1 MSSSQR
7 SPTSLP
13 PLRTLMTLPCAD
25 HGVGMTCRSILRG
38 AIQHGVKADLF
49 TSRSDSTA
57 KEPFPL
63 YQFTPSALQD
73 LPFSFSRPL
82 SVRTLH
88 KSYLKALEDSDLAYL
103 WPAVPV
109 WIYEDLHKRGVRI
122 LTEAINTRMADAKR
136 ILDAAYEEVG
146 LPAAHGI
153 TEARIATEDLRHSLC
168 SAIFSPSPAT
178 DQSLSRS
185 GARVPLI
192 PTSYGTQVSAA
203 LATKLRSSDTGTT
216 NFLFLGASTV
226 RKGLHH
232 LLEVWRDMPTTAR
245 LRIVGLD
252 DEAFEARYADVLSQ
266 ENVSATGFTTDVDRE
281 YADADV
287 FVLPSLEEGD
297 PIVTYEAAARG
308 LPVVASAVGA
318 GRIGAETGAVVTLDT
333 TNIDLFRAR
342 LLEFAGS
349 EDLRLHWGKLARKAS
364 LAYDWQPATLR
375 RFTALADF
383 LAARG

>member
-1 MSSSQR
+1 
-7 SPTSLP
+7 
-13 PLRTLMTLPCAD
+13 MTLPCAD

-38 AIQHGVKADLF
+38 AVQHGVKADLF
-49 TSRSDSTA
+49 TSRSDSST

-63 YQFTPSALQD
+63 FQFTPSALQE

-88 KSYLKALEDSDLAYL
+88 KAYLKAVGEGDLAYL
-103 WPAVPV
+103 WPAVPA
-109 WIYEDLHKRGVRI
+109 WIYEELHQRGVRI

-153 TEARIATEDLRHSLC
+153 TDARIATEELRHSLC
-168 SAIFSPSPAT
+168 TAIFSPSPAT
-178 DQSLSRS
+178 DRSLIASD
-185 GARVPLI
+185 ARI
-192 PTSYGTQVSAA
+192 PFIPVSYGTNVGAVQSAGHNRA
-203 LATKLRSSDTGTT
+203 EAGTT
-216 NFLFLGASTV
+216 NFLFLGAATV

-232 LLEVWRDMPTTAR
+232 LLEVWRDMPSTAR

-252 DEAFEARYADVLSQ
+252 DEAFQDRYADVLSQ
-266 ENVSATGFTTDVDRE
+266 DNVAATGFSADVDRE
-281 YADADV
+281 YAQADV

-308 LPVVASAVGA
+308 LPVVASEVGA
-318 GRIGAETGAVVTLDT
+318 GRIGAETGAIWTLDT
-333 TNIDLFRAR
+333 SNVELLRTR
-342 LLEFAGS
+342 LLELTVS
-349 EDLRLHWGKLARKAS
+349 EELRRHWGEKARKACI
-364 LAYDWQPATLR
+364 AYDWRPTTLR

-383 LAARG
+383 LAVSA

>member
-1 MSSSQR
+1 
-7 SPTSLP
+7 
-13 PLRTLMTLPCAD
+13 MTLPCAD

-38 AIQHGVKADLF
+38 AIEHGVKADLF
-49 TSRSDSTA
+49 TSRSDSTV

-88 KSYLKALEDSDLAYL
+88 KTYLKALDDNELAYL

-109 WIYEDLHKRGVRI
+109 WIYEELHKRGVRI

-136 ILDAAYEEVG
+136 ILDAAYEQVG

-153 TEARIATEDLRHSLC
+153 TDARIATEELRHSLC
-168 SAIFSPSPAT
+168 TAIFSPSPAT
-178 DQSLSRS
+178 DQSLIHSE
-185 GARVPLI
+185 ARI
-192 PTSYGTQVSAA
+192 PFIPVSYGTNVSALQA
-203 LATKLRSSDTGTT
+203 IEPRRSGSGAT

-226 RKGLHH
+226 RKGLHQ

-252 DEAFEARYADVLSQ
+252 DEAFEERYADVLSQ
-266 ENVSATGFTTDVDRE
+266 DNVSAAGFTNDVDRE
-281 YADADV
+281 YAQADV

-318 GRIGAETGAVVTLDT
+318 GRIGAETGAIVSLDT
-333 TNIDLFRAR
+333 ANIDLFRAR
-342 LLEFAGS
+342 LLEFANS
-349 EDLRLHWGKLARKAS
+349 EELRRHWGKRAREAS
-364 LAYDWQPATLR
+364 LAYDWRPATLR

-383 LAARG
+383 LTTRA